1 MKALILA
8 AGRGSRLKE
17 YTEDKP
23 KSLLEIN
30 GRTLIERSILNLQK
44 AGFSEVIIVT
54 GYLHKLLEDFIVEKY
69 SSFCKVVY
77 NTDYTR
83 GSGSSFICSTPYLE
97 GEMVIIE
104 SDLLYDY
111 RILERLAAQIGK
123 NSMTLGHFNH
133 GRDEVKIVLQ
143 DGKIQKAFWGNP
155 DTKAD
160 GDWVGFTKL
169 SSETTKELRNNLEN
183 TDPDQGKE
191 INYEDFL
198 FALIGKYDFEAIDV
212 SDLPWLEI
220 DNEQDYL
227 NAKQVAEK
235 IDQNFS

>member
-17 YTEDKP
+17 YTKDKP

-30 GRTLIERSILNLQK
+30 KTTLIERSLNNLK
-44 AGFSEVIIVT
+44 KVGFSEVVVVT
-54 GYLHKLLEDFIVEKY
+54 GYLNTLLEDFITNKF
-69 SSFCKVVY
+69 SDFCTIVH
-77 NTDYTR
+77 NIDYTR
-83 GSGSSFICSTPYLE
+83 GSGSSFICSTPHLE

-111 RILERLAAQIGK
+111 RILERLIAQKEK
-123 NSMTLGHFNH
+123 NAMTLGCFDH
-133 GRDEVKIVLQ
+133 GREEVKIIVEQ
-143 DGKIQKAFWGNP
+143 GKISKAFWG
-155 DTKAD
+155 DAETKAD

-169 SSETTKELRNNLEN
+169 SSATTKELRKNLEN

-198 FALIGKYDFEAIDV
+198 FALMTEHPFYPV
-212 SDLPWLEI
+212 NVNDLPWLEV

-227 NAKQVAEK
+227 SAAKVAEK
-235 IDQNFS
+235 IDENL